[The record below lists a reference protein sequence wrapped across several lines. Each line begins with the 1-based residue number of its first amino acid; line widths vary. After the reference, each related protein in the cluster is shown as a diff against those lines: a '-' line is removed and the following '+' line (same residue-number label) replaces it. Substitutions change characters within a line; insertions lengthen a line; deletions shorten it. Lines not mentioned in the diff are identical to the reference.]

1 MKASNVFKLI
11 FGLFLIAIAI
21 GIFQSL
27 STAKDYEELS
37 IYILMI
43 GVSGFSGIAFI
54 IGAIEHHNKL

>member
-1 MKASNVFKLI
+1 MKASNVFKLT

-27 STAKDYEELS
+27 SSAKDYEELS

-43 GVSGFSGIAFI
+43 GVSGFSGIACI